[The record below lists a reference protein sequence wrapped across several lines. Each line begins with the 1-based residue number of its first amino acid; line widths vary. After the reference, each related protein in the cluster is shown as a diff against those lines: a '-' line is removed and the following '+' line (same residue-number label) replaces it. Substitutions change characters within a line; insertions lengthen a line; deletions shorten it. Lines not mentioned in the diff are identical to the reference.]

1 MALTL
6 NGSTGIT
13 VVDGSSSAPSVV
25 GSDSNTGLSFA
36 ADTVNINTGGS
47 TRAKIDSYGRM
58 SIGGST
64 DVNQL
69 LHVENASGD
78 AFIRIRGSVNKG
90 VALNNSSGDLMGI
103 FCSGGAVNLQ
113 SNDVV
118 IGSYIS
124 GAKISFQTGTA
135 NAAGEVVHINSGGMM
150 AFDGKSGT
158 PWGATFRSDADDANN
173 SVRMFFEGTNGQANR
188 TFSVMSENGKYR
200 ISGGGVAGS
209 STGSQLV
216 YLSSTTATS
225 WSSGSDERLKE
236 NITEIPS
243 VLNKIKNYRCA
254 RFNFKGDD
262 ASDIENIKFGF
273 IAQDWVADFPEVISS
288 STINADDP
296 TDTTEYYGM
305 QYTETIP
312 ILLKAIQELTA
323 KVEALEAA

>member
-1 MALTL
+1 MALAI
-6 NGSTGIT
+6 NGTTGISG
-13 VVDGSSSAPSVV
+13 VDGSASAPAIV

-36 ADTVNINTGGS
+36 SDTVNINTGGS
-47 TRAKIDSYGRM
+47 TRAKIDSNGRM

-64 DVNQL
+64 DLNQL

-78 AFIRIRGSVNKG
+78 AFIRLRGSTNKG
-90 VALNNSSGDLMGI
+90 VAFNNSNGDLMGI
-103 FCSGGAVNLQ
+103 VCNGGAVGLGT
-113 SNDVV
+113 NDVV

-124 GAKISFQTGTA
+124 GAKISFQRGSA
-135 NAAGEVVHINSGGMM
+135 NAASECVFINSAGMM
-150 AFDGKSGT
+150 GFDGSDSN
-158 PWGATFRSDADDANN
+158 PWGGTFRQDANDANN
-173 SVRMFFEGTNGQANR
+173 SVRLFFEGNNGTANR
-188 TFSVMSENGKYR
+188 TYSIMSENGKFR

-209 STGSQLV
+209 ATGSQLV

-225 WSSGSDERLKE
+225 WTGGSDERLKE

-273 IAQDWVADFPEVISS
+273 IAQDWVSDFPEVISS

>member
-1 MALTL
+1 
-6 NGSTGIT
+6 
-13 VVDGSSSAPSVV
+13 
-25 GSDSNTGLSFA
+25 
-36 ADTVNINTGGS
+36 
-47 TRAKIDSYGRM
+47 
-58 SIGGST
+58 
-64 DVNQL
+64 
-69 LHVENASGD
+69 
-78 AFIRIRGSVNKG
+78 
-90 VALNNSSGDLMGI
+90 
-103 FCSGGAVNLQ
+103 
-113 SNDVV
+113 
-118 IGSYIS
+118 
-124 GAKISFQTGTA
+124 
-135 NAAGEVVHINSGGMM
+135 MM

-273 IAQDWVADFPEVISS
+273 IAQDWVSDFPEVISS

-312 ILLKAIQELTA
+312 VLLKAIQELTA
-323 KVEALEAA
+323 RLEALEGA